1 MLSIPRVRA
10 QSEVALVEAAKVV
23 AGVGE
28 GPCEVST
35 APAILTVAVD
45 EKDDTFAIEGLSGVA
60 VGLEREV
67 RI

>member
-1 MLSIPRVRA
+1 MLSITRVCA

-23 AGVGE
+23 AGVGK

-60 VGLEREV
+60 IGLERDV
-67 RI
+67 RF